1 MNLFRSPNESNI
13 KTGNVTMTHSEF
25 SSLKN
30 GGYNHIMANGMTVP
44 VSGFMVSCAKDM
56 GSYMLVP
63 IVQTSFLVRRK

>member
-30 GGYNHIMANGMTVP
+30 GSYNHIIANGMSIP
-44 VSGFMVSCAKDM
+44 VSSFMVSHAKDM
-56 GSYMLVP
+56 NTYMLVP
-63 IVQTSFLVRRK
+63 VLQTSFLIRRK